1 MEHKGV
7 GVYAIGF
14 VISVMTCFYM
24 FRLFFLVFSG
34 SFRGTHDQEHHA
46 HESPLNMTMPL
57 IILALFSMIAGFV
70 GVPHFIGD
78 SLHLPN
84 FLNHFLESAVGV
96 TEESKFS
103 NREELLVGVL
113 TVVLLAV
120 TFIARV
126 IFINTKSVPS
136 ADSAMSGFPKLVYN
150 KFYFDE
156 IYNALI
162 TKPLNSIS
170 AFTNKFIEN
179 RIIDGF
185 VDDIK
190 IVTTRFSSSLR
201 LVQQGKVDGYFFGM
215 VAFIILIFLL
225 KIL

>member
-1 MEHKGV
+1 
-7 GVYAIGF
+7 
-14 VISVMTCFYM
+14 M

-34 SFRGTHDQEHHA
+34 SFRGTNDQAHHA
-46 HESPLNMTMPL
+46 HESPANMTVPL
-57 IILALFSMIAGFV
+57 IILAIFSAIAGFA

-84 FLNHFLESAVGV
+84 FLNHFLESSVGV
-96 TEESKFS
+96 TEESKFP
-103 NREELLVGVL
+103 NREA
-113 TVVLLAV
+113 LLAGTLTLLLIILAFV
-120 TFIARV
+120 ARA
-126 IFINTKSVPS
+126 IFTSPRSIPS
-136 ADSAMSGFPKLVYN
+136 ADSTVSGFPKLAYN

-156 IYNALI
+156 IYAAII
-162 TKPLNSIS
+162 TKPLDSIS
-170 AFTNKFIEN
+170 AFTRKFIEN

-190 IVTTRFSSSLR
+190 IITTRFSSSLR

-215 VAFIILIFLL
+215 IAFIILIFLL